1 MKCQRAIV
9 ASAVVG
15 IWLTPAG
22 VLLAQEAP
30 PAERPVLEL
39 SLDDAVKR
47 ALDNNADIAV
57 ERYNPEDRAQAVR
70 VFEGYYDPFF
80 TSTLLKRSQ
89 TDPARNAFTGGD
101 KVDTDTFTF
110 DFGLSENIKTGANIS
125 LGFQNLKTDTNS
137 VFASFNPTYDS
148 SLVASLRQPLLR
160 NFTIDRNR
168 QQLVVAKRNHEISD
182 VQFRQVVINTVA
194 GVKQIYY
201 DFIFALDNLEAQR
214 KSLAL
219 AQKLLDENQIKVR
232 VGTMAPLDV
241 VAAQSEVASREE
253 GVITAEAAVA
263 DAEDTM
269 KKVIFPANDPDVWNL
284 KLVPKDRPS
293 AEPVSVDVPK
303 AIDNALAQRTDV
315 VSARKTL
322 ENADTVVHFTKNQKL
337 PALDLVA
344 SYGAAGVGGT
354 QLIRDG
360 LGGPVVDTIPG
371 GYGDA
376 TSAVFGGDFP
386 TWSVGFNISYPILN
400 RQAGATSARAR
411 IARDQAQAS
420 LRRLELAVAADVRSA
435 GRAVETNFK
444 RVASTRAARVLQER
458 RLDAEEKRFAA
469 GMSTNFLV
477 TQAQRD
483 LAVSEVSELRAT
495 ADFRKSAVEFERV
508 QEAGGGVSFVSPG
521 SVAFG
526 ASTGTELSNSTIT
539 GSPNQ

>member
-1 MKCQRAIV
+1 
-9 ASAVVG
+9 
-15 IWLTPAG
+15 
-22 VLLAQEAP
+22 
-30 PAERPVLEL
+30 
-39 SLDDAVKR
+39 
-47 ALDNNADIAV
+47 
-57 ERYNPEDRAQAVR
+57 
-70 VFEGYYDPFF
+70 
-80 TSTLLKRSQ
+80 
-89 TDPARNAFTGGD
+89 
-101 KVDTDTFTF
+101 VDF
-110 DFGLSENIKTGANIS
+110 L
-125 LGFQNLKTDTNS
+125 NLKTDTNN

-148 SLVASLRQPLLR
+148 SFTASLTQPLLR
-160 NFTIDRNR
+160 DFSIDRPR
-168 QQLVVAKRNHEISD
+168 EQIIVARRNHEISD
-182 VQFRQVVINTVA
+182 VQFRQVVVNTVA

-241 VAAQSEVASREE
+241 VAAESEVASREE

-263 DAEDTM
+263 DAEDIM
-269 KKVIFPANDPDVWNL
+269 KKVIFPANDPDVWSL
-284 KLVPKDRPS
+284 QIVPKDRPS
-293 AEPVSVDVPK
+293 AEPLAVDIPK
-303 AIDNALAQRTDV
+303 AIDNALANRTDV
-315 VSARKTL
+315 VAARKTL
-322 ENADTVVHFTKNQKL
+322 ENADTVVRFAKNQTL

-344 SYGAAGVGGT
+344 SYGGAGVGGT

-360 LGGPVVDTIPG
+360 LGGPVIDTVPG

-411 IARDQAQAS
+411 IGRDQAQAA

-435 GRAVETNFK
+435 GRAVDTNFK

-483 LAVSEVSELRAT
+483 LALAEVSELRAT

-508 QEAGGGVSFVSPG
+508 QEAGGGVSFVSPAT
-521 SVAFG
+521 VAIG
-526 ASTGTELSNSTIT
+526 ASTGTELSSSSIT
-539 GSPNQ
+539 GTQNP